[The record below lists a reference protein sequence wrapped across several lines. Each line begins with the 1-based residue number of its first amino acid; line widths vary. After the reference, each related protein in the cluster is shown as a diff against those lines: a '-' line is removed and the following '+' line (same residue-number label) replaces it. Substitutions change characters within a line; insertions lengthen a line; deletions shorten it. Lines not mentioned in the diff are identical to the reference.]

1 MVPEPSGPYPHFI
14 LAYYASKFKAHK
26 AALNFI
32 STQHPA
38 YEITQVY
45 PSFVIG
51 KNELASSTD
60 ALVQGSNALLYSLLL
75 SGQGQMSLE
84 GATVHVDDVAYTHVR
99 ALDPNIEGNQ
109 KFLCTSGGLEGS
121 VWDDASEIVARR
133 FPGAVKDGVLPLGG
147 SQATTRVSFDT
158 SKTREVLGF
167 EFKGWEEQVVS
178 AAGWYIEVAR
188 KMQG

>member
-14 LAYYASKFKAHK
+14 LAYYAFKFKAHK
-26 AALNFI
+26 ATLNFI

-75 SGQGQMSLE
+75 GGQGQMSLE
-84 GATVHVDDVAYTHVR
+84 SATVHVDDVAYTHVK
-99 ALDPNIEGNQ
+99 ALDPTLRGIRS
-109 KFLCTSGGLEGS
+109 FFVRVGGWKDPCGMMLVRSWRG
-121 VWDDASEIVARR
+121 ASQT
-133 FPGAVKDGVLPLGG
+133 L
-147 SQATTRVSFDT
+147 
-158 SKTREVLGF
+158 
-167 EFKGWEEQVVS
+167 
-178 AAGWYIEVAR
+178 
-188 KMQG
+188 